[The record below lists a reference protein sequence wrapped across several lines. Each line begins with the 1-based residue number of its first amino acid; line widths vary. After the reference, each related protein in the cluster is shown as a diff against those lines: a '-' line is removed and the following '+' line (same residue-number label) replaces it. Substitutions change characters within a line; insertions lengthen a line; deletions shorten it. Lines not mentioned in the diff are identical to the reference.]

1 MRSLALTTLVTVACL
16 SWPAHGAKYKC
27 IFLQDGSGVGDPCQ
41 IDSNDSN
48 NNTCQRIYN
57 RTLAGKCFASPQ
69 NEQLN
74 CIFFNQTGQ
83 RPGCGR
89 NFVRYNLRETNYS
102 ILCGE
107 IKLLIAGLCSE
118 GLPAIDFAH
127 VMLPGSKQRQ
137 EQHGGG
143 GSRRQWGLRLDPA
156 LDLLV

>member
-74 CIFFNQTGQ
+74 CIFFNQTARSKKSASEAPKSEPSNAPQ
-83 RPGCGR
+83 VLSEEPGFVTGAGTWSARSLTVGYKRNRAGPTLMVTCG
-89 NFVRYNLRETNYS
+89 
-102 ILCGE
+102 
-107 IKLLIAGLCSE
+107 A
-118 GLPAIDFAH
+118 P
-127 VMLPGSKQRQ
+127 
-137 EQHGGG
+137 
-143 GSRRQWGLRLDPA
+143 
-156 LDLLV
+156 